1 MTVLID
7 TSVIVDHLRDDR
19 RAVRLLEELFGSQPG
34 TYAATPTRTEIIA
47 GLRRHEQEPM
57 ARLFALLSWID
68 IDIAISDA
76 AGALARRYR
85 ASHQGIDTTDYHIAA
100 AAQSIGARLITLN
113 VKHFP
118 MFPDLEPAYR

>member
-7 TSVIVDHLRDDR
+7 TSVIVDHLRDDQ
-19 RAVRLLEELFGSQPG
+19 RAIRLLEELFCSQMG
-34 TYAATPTRTEIIA
+34 AYAATPTRMEIIA
-47 GLRRHEQEPM
+47 GLGTHEQEPM
-57 ARLFALLSWID
+57 TRLFALLSWID
-68 IDIAISDA
+68 IDTTIADA

-85 ASHQGIDTTDYHIAA
+85 ASHRGVDTTDYHIAA
-100 AAQSIGARLITLN
+100 SAQSIGARLITLN